1 MVKVTYAQCAGRLDD
16 GQPGVLLGWAT
27 GLDII
32 RAWAADAPA
41 DQVTL
46 PAPALA
52 LSLAAYGG
60 IACVAAGARRARG
73 AQGRKHM
80 SLVAKLKM
88 RPTAVIAATAA
99 VALAGL
105 LCASGAK
112 TQELKHYD
120 SNNKN
125 FWLHP
130 PDDWFMGD
138 ETKELK
144 GTNYLKTMPPPTGF
158 SKDQI
163 EAKLKD
169 IKLPPGFKIELW
181 ASGVPDARQMAW
193 GDKGTLFV
201 GSLFAGGGT
210 VHAVVDEG
218 GQRTVKTIIKGL
230 HLPSGIAFR
239 DGALYVAD
247 VDKIYKYD
255 NAEANLDHMPQPTI
269 VYDDLPPYVPH
280 GWKYLTFDKNGWLY
294 VEVGPPCNVCLPPTS
309 TAQLRHV
316 DPVNGTAEIAAL
328 GIRMSVGG
336 DIDPRT
342 GDYWFTENA
351 RDWLGEN
358 IPNDKLN
365 HLARVAE
372 DFGYPYCHQGDI
384 PDPKFAMGHKC
395 SEFAPP
401 VLKLGPHV
409 APLGMK
415 FYTGNQFPASYKNS
429 IIIAEHGSWN
439 RLTYDGGNLTQVTVD
454 PDGKHAKQVVFA
466 SGWIGPDNQYRGRP
480 NDVLVA
486 KDGSLM
492 VADDFNGAIY
502 RISYSQ

>member
-1 MVKVTYAQCAGRLDD
+1 
-16 GQPGVLLGWAT
+16 
-27 GLDII
+27 
-32 RAWAADAPA
+32 
-41 DQVTL
+41 
-46 PAPALA
+46 
-52 LSLAAYGG
+52 
-60 IACVAAGARRARG
+60 
-73 AQGRKHM
+73 M
-80 SLVAKLKM
+80 SLVAKLKI
-88 RPTAVIAATAA
+88 RPAVVVATTAA
-99 VALAGL
+99 VALAGFL
-105 LCASGAK
+105 FASGAR

-138 ETKELK
+138 ETQELK
-144 GTNYLKTMPPPTGF
+144 STNVLKTLPPPTGF
-158 SKDQI
+158 TKDQI

-181 ASGVPDARQMAW
+181 ASGVTDARQMAW

-210 VHAVVDEG
+210 VHAITDQG
-218 GQRTVKTIIKGL
+218 GQRTVKTILKGL
-230 HLPSGIAFR
+230 QMPSGIAFR
-239 DGALYVAD
+239 DGALYVAA

-255 NAEANLDHMPQPTI
+255 NAEANLDNMPQPKI
-269 VYDDLPPYVPH
+269 VYDDMPPYIPH

-294 VEVGPPCNVCLPPTS
+294 VDFGPPCNICLPPTS
-309 TAQLRHV
+309 TSQLRHINPA
-316 DPVNGTAEIAAL
+316 DGTAEIVAL

-351 RDWLGEN
+351 RDWLGEDK
-358 IPNDKLN
+358 PSDKLN
-365 HLARVAE
+365 HLARFGE
-372 DFGYPYCHQGDI
+372 DFGYPYCHEGDI

-401 VLKLGPHV
+401 IAKLGPHV

-415 FYTGNQFPASYKNS
+415 FYTGDQFPASYKNS

-439 RLTYDGGNLTQVTVD
+439 RLKYDGGNLTQVIVD
-454 PDGKHAKQVVFA
+454 PEGKQAKQVVFA
-466 SGWIGPDNQYRGRP
+466 SGWIGPDNKYRGRP
-480 NDVLVA
+480 DDVLMA
-486 KDGSLM
+486 RDGSLM

-502 RISYSQ
+502 RITYSK